1 MNFEE
6 EVQTLSVQIQQ
17 RKSHITN
24 EEMTK
29 HSLIIPF
36 IQLLGFDIFN
46 PLEVQPEY
54 TADFGKKK
62 GEKVD
67 YAVFKNNKIIM
78 FIEAKPVG
86 SRLDNHNAQ
95 LSRYFNST
103 PELKLAII
111 TDGVK
116 YNFFSDVKQINIM
129 DTAPFFGFD
138 FASISKSDIQV
149 LSQFRKYSIENTVIS
164 KLAED
169 LSSVSSIQEVL
180 RNLFVEPSDEFIRLI
195 VRQTGKTRLTN
206 GAIDRYRPLIKESL
220 LSTLSEIFNEIS
232 KEVLQPSAS
241 KNQKNIP
248 KPTHSIQ
255 PSSCQITQEQSVIA
269 VKDQSRQEMYDIE
282 QRVFARVEKIL
293 QTSEN
298 DTSMLSFQLLPDELV
313 FIFKDYEFL
322 RFKSSDKCYFT
333 SYLDI
338 NMTKEM
344 CPYYE
349 VSVQGNMNM
358 IKFNSPADIGNLKN
372 FIIAN
377 LNLSLRNNPCLQ

>member
-1 MNFEE
+1 MNFDE
-6 EVQTLSVQIQQ
+6 EVQKLSVQIQQ

-67 YAVFKNNKIIM
+67 YAVFKNSKIIM

-129 DTAPFFGFD
+129 DTTPFFEFD
-138 FASISKSDIQV
+138 FSSISPADTQT
-149 LSQFRKYSIENTVIS
+149 LSQFQKKFIENNVIS

-169 LSSVSSIQEVL
+169 LSSVNSIQEVL
-180 RNLFVEPSDEFIRLI
+180 RNLFDEPSDEFIKLI
-195 VRQTGKTRLTN
+195 IRQTGKTRLTN
-206 GAIDRYRPLIKESL
+206 GAIDRYRPLVKDSL
-220 LSTLSEIFNEIS
+220 LLTLSEIFNEIS
-232 KEVLQPSAS
+232 KEVLQPNTS
-241 KNQKNIP
+241 KTMKTIP

-255 PSSCQITQEQSVIA
+255 PSSCQIIQEKPVIIA
-269 VKDQSRQEMYDIE
+269 KEKLRQEMHDIE
-282 QRVFARVEKIL
+282 QRVFARVEKL
-293 QTSEN
+293 LEVNEN
-298 DTSMLSFQLLPDELV
+298 DVSMLDFQLLPDQLV
-313 FIFKDYEFL
+313 FIFNNYEFL
-322 RFKSSDKCYFT
+322 RFKEGDQCQFSSYIDVSKA
-333 SYLDI
+333 S
-338 NMTKEM
+338 EV
-344 CPYYE
+344 CPYYPISSE
-349 VSVQGNMNM
+349 NKFSVVS
-358 IKFNSPADIGNLKN
+358 FSSPADISNLKQ
-372 FIIAN
+372 FIIA
-377 LNLSLRNNPCLQ
+377 SLEFSLKNNPCLQ